1 MFNYFRKQPEKPKPD
16 FLGEQHEHKAC
27 LIVFAG
33 TKAEKNLD
41 ELKRQYAKSTI
52 VQNKSSVRLKTMI
65 KDCEQLT
72 THHQRL
78 QSGCI
83 GALTLARNLEEM
95 FAMQMGLIPSGEM
108 EGFSICPGC
117 LQQAIVACEEVLNSL
132 KDIEI
137 ATKEYV

>member
-1 MFNYFRKQPEKPKPD
+1 M
-16 FLGEQHEHKAC
+16 
-27 LIVFAG
+27 
-33 TKAEKNLD
+33 
-41 ELKRQYAKSTI
+41 KRSYIKSTVI
-52 VQNKSSVRLKTMI
+52 QDKHSARLKTMI

-78 QSGCI
+78 QSSCI
-83 GALTLARNLEEM
+83 VALALAKNLEEM
-95 FAMQMGLIPSGEM
+95 FAMQMGLIPYGEM

-117 LQQAIVACEEVLNSL
+117 LQQAIIACEEVLNSL